1 MYEFLSSSNI
11 RIDLLIIVI
20 TKLSFIMEGVYIM
33 KNKKLLILFLILI
46 IATLSAC
53 SSKNDSAASDYSTI
67 TAKVAKDMMDKDSTI
82 TILDVRTEEEFNT
95 GHIDGAILI
104 PDTDILE
111 MAEETLTDKSA
122 TILVYCRS
130 GRRSALAA
138 ADLAELGYS
147 NVYDFGGIIDWNYNI
162 VTE

>member
-1 MYEFLSSSNI
+1 MYKFLSKTSTSI
-11 RIDLLIIVI
+11 GLIINVI
-20 TKLSFIMEGVYIM
+20 TQLSFILEGVCIM
-33 KNKKLLILFLILI
+33 KNKNLLILFLILI
-46 IATLSAC
+46 ITTLSAC

-67 TAKVAKDMMDKDSTI
+67 TAKEAKDMMDKDSTI
-82 TILDVRTEEEFNT
+82 TIIDVRIEEEFNT

-111 MAEETLTDKSA
+111 KAEETLTDKSA

-138 ADLAELGYS
+138 ADLVELGYS
-147 NVYDFGGIIDWNYNI
+147 NVYDFGGIIDWNYDI